1 MTARRHLPSELII
14 GVVGPYDLVE
24 RIMLSGAAARDE
36 AFGAVP
42 PGAPSPGQPAEPPAE
57 QGSQGPGQPGSAGL
71 GSPAWPREDPYGL
84 TGGTLPR
91 RLIAAAYRR
100 EREAPE
106 KVARLGAAI
115 DVCLFATPVP
125 YEYARRAGVISVPST
140 YVRLDGGALYAAL
153 LRASRVQGHDIERIS
168 MDVLPR
174 ESVEEAYAELG
185 LSPDGVRLRQD
196 PGSPAALAAFHE
208 RLWRMGETS
217 AALTCLESVSR
228 RLARAGVPVV
238 NIRPTDGAIR
248 MAVWNAVLL
257 GGHHRLEAAQLA
269 VVAVE
274 VPRLREGARRALSR
288 YSRDE
293 LRLSVHRFLTSEAQ
307 RIQGMVMQADD
318 HSFLVAATRGS
329 LAAVT
334 GDFSQVPF
342 ADRARAEL
350 GITIEVGVGMGRTAQ
365 EAETHARTALIR
377 SRSGGAGPAPGAAPG
392 GPDDGPRAAPGDPAR
407 APLAL
412 AGNRDA
418 GAPGQPA
425 RGIGDRA
432 GRGRRNGRPPAGR
445 DVTDRTPAAARPR
458 RRGAGV
464 AAAAEP
470 GRAAGAS
477 APVLPADHREA
488 RGDGVV
494 PHPLI
499 SRAATLCQA
508 QPRRAR
514 APVRPAPV
522 RRGAGTR
529 APSRERCRWPRVHRS
544 RPGLPRLRTPGR

>member
-36 AFGAVP
+36 AFGSVP
-42 PGAPSPGQPAEPPAE
+42 PAAPPPGQAAGTSSGHPLGQPRGETAGPPRPETAESLLEGGHSPG
-57 QGSQGPGQPGSAGL
+57 GPGGL
-71 GSPAWPREDPYGL
+71 AWPREDPRGL
-84 TGGTLPR
+84 VGGTLPR

-153 LRASRVQGHDIERIS
+153 LRASRVHGHDIERIS
-168 MDVLPR
+168 VDVLSR
-174 ESVEEAYAELG
+174 GSIEEAYTEVGISA
-185 LSPDGVRLRQD
+185 DGVRLRQD
-196 PGSPAALAAFHE
+196 PGSSPAALAAFHE

-217 AALTCLESVSR
+217 VALTCLESVSR
-228 RLARAGVPVV
+228 RLARAGVPVIS
-238 NIRPTDGAIR
+238 IRPTDGAIR

-257 GGHHRLEAAQLA
+257 GGHHRLEAAQFAL
-269 VVAVE
+269 VVVE

-293 LRLSVHRFLTSEAQ
+293 LRLTVHRFLIGEAQ
-307 RIQGMVMQADD
+307 RIQAMVIQADD

-334 GDFSQVPF
+334 GDFSQIPF
-342 ADRARAEL
+342 ADRARADF

-377 SRSGGAGPAPGAAPG
+377 SRSGGAGPG
-392 GPDDGPRAAPGDPAR
+392 
-407 APLAL
+407 L
-412 AGNRDA
+412 
-418 GAPGQPA
+418 
-425 RGIGDRA
+425 
-432 GRGRRNGRPPAGR
+432 
-445 DVTDRTPAAARPR
+445 
-458 RRGAGV
+458 
-464 AAAAEP
+464 
-470 GRAAGAS
+470 
-477 APVLPADHREA
+477 VLPREG
-488 RGDGVV
+488 RSLV
-494 PHPLI
+494 P
-499 SRAATLCQA
+499 S
-508 QPRRAR
+508 PRRATQH
-514 APVRPAPV
+514 AL
-522 RRGAGTR
+522 R
-529 APSRERCRWPRVHRS
+529 APSRGIETLARLAGRLEGSDTAMVVDAETAGRLLGVTSRTARRLLRGLVDEGLAWPLPPS
-544 RPGLPRLRTPGR
+544 RAAQPGRPRQFYRLITEKLEEMEPSRTP

>member
-42 PGAPSPGQPAEPPAE
+42 AEGPPRPQTAESPAE
-57 QGSQGPGQPGSAGL
+57 QGSPGPGSPGPS
-71 GSPAWPREDPYGL
+71 AWPREDQRGL
-84 TGGTLPR
+84 IGGTLPR

-100 EREAPE
+100 EREAAE

-153 LRASRVQGHDIERIS
+153 LRARLQSHDIERIS
-168 MDVLPR
+168 VDALPR
-174 ESVEEAYAELG
+174 GSVEEAYAELG

-217 AALTCLESVSR
+217 VALTCLESVSR

-238 NIRPTDGAIR
+238 SIRPTDGGIR

-257 GGHHRLEAAQLA
+257 GGHHRLEEAQLA
-269 VVAVE
+269 VVVVE

-293 LRLSVHRFLTSEAQ
+293 LRLTVQRFLTSEAQ
-307 RIQGMVMQADD
+307 RVQGMVTQADD

-334 GDFSQVPF
+334 GDFSQIPF

-377 SRSGGAGPAPGAAPG
+377 SRSAGAGPAPAL
-392 GPDDGPRAAPGDPAR
+392 PRE
-407 APLAL
+407 
-412 AGNRDA
+412 
-418 GAPGQPA
+418 GQTLV
-425 RGIGDRA
+425 
-432 GRGRRNGRPPAGR
+432 PP
-445 DVTDRTPAAARPR
+445 
-458 RRGAGV
+458 
-464 AAAAEP
+464 
-470 GRAAGAS
+470 
-477 APVLPADHREA
+477 
-488 RGDGVV
+488 
-494 PHPLI
+494 
-499 SRAATLCQA
+499 
-508 QPRRAR
+508 PRRAT
-514 APVRPAPV
+514 PPAL
-522 RRGAGTR
+522 R
-529 APSRERCRWPRVHRS
+529 APSRGIETLARLASRLEGSETALVVDAETAGRLLGVTSRTARRLLRGLVDEGLAWPLPPS
-544 RPGLPRLRTPGR
+544 RAAQPGRPRQFYRLITEKLEEMDPSRTS